1 MIWTKSAI
9 RAARKADLA
18 PLLIERGY
26 RILPV
31 QNGNFKIL
39 PDANGTH
46 PSGLVVKESFWIWHE
61 RDLAGNTIDF
71 FVKIEGKTFQQAMQ
85 IISASQGYDSAERK
99 TREEL
104 GRVAETVR

>member
-9 RAARKADLA
+9 RAARKAELA

-61 RDLAGNTIDF
+61 RELSGNTIDF
-71 FVKIEGKTFQQAMQ
+71 FVKIEGKTFHEAMR
-85 IISASQGYDSAERK
+85 IIAAAQDYDSSERK
-99 TREEL
+99 TREER
-104 GRVAETVR
+104 GNEAKITQ